1 MCQVL
6 CVSAF
11 GRYFPCP
18 RARQNTTGICQKLRQ
33 PLRHGDYV
41 ENSKLCLLPAAAQGA
56 GAASVF
62 AFPRSCHSSL
72 TFGTFVAVGFL
83 NAGSDRHPKE
93 LGDITGVG

>member
-1 MCQVL
+1 MSVL
-6 CVSAF
+6 LEGISHVPEHGKIPQASAKS
-11 GRYFPCP
+11 
-18 RARQNTTGICQKLRQ
+18 IRQ

-41 ENSKLCLLPAAAQGA
+41 ENSEPCLLPAAAQGA

-83 NAGSDRHPKE
+83 NAGSDRHPEE
-93 LGDITGVG
+93 LGDITSVG

>member
-1 MCQVL
+1 MSTL
-6 CVSAF
+6 LE
-11 GRYFPCP
+11 
-18 RARQNTTGICQKLRQ
+18 GISHVPEHSKIPQASGKSIQ

-62 AFPRSCHSSL
+62 AFSRSCHSSL
-72 TFGTFVAVGFL
+72 SFGTFVAVGFL